1 MSLYSAQQGKCAISG
16 EEVKKLI
23 PILNDTV
30 DACLYAIE
38 NDIDKS
44 MNKYNVK

>member
-1 MSLYSAQQGKCAISG
+1 MDLASYVLSKFTD